1 MATAPVITS
10 KAIGAAAGR
19 DTRTE
24 AGTPAGP
31 TAADAVAA
39 DRAMAAD
46 LAGSEL
52 FIEGFTVLRAAD
64 NPDRFTPEALASF
77 QALWDDLALDQNL
90 GGSLYRYR
98 RYGRVR
104 AEISASDMEFTPLA
118 HSVFQQSAE
127 HIPIHMGRARLF
139 EPVAQEHL
147 SHPVLLSLLA
157 DGLRLIRSGD
167 DRKQW
172 EIGMHFVRTVAGATP
187 GLPTPEGRHRDGH
200 DYIGMHL
207 LGRRGCTGGESIVYR
222 DGRPD
227 SRLTLLDPLDGMVV
241 VDEAIM
247 HEVTPIT
254 ATGDQGVRD
263 MLLVDYNAVG
273 QDAGESRP

>member
-1 MATAPVITS
+1 MATAPVITHQ
-10 KAIGAAAGR
+10 AIGAAASS
-19 DTRTE
+19 DT
-24 AGTPAGP
+24 G
-31 TAADAVAA
+31 A
-39 DRAMAAD
+39 DRALATD

-52 FIEGFTVLRAAD
+52 FIEGFTVLRAAHT
-64 NPDRFTPEALASF
+64 PDRFTPETLSSF

-90 GGSLYRYR
+90 GGSTYRYR

-104 AEISASDMEFTPLA
+104 AEITASEPEFTPLA

-147 SHPVLLSLLA
+147 SHPVLLGLLA

-167 DRKQW
+167 DRTQW
-172 EIGMHFVRTVAGATP
+172 EIGLHFVRTIAGATP

-227 SRLTLLDPLDGMVV
+227 TRLTLLDPLDGMVV
-241 VDEAIM
+241 VDAAIM
-247 HEVTPIT
+247 HEVTPIA
-254 ATGDQGVRD
+254 ATDGEGVRD
-263 MLLVDYNAVG
+263 MLLVDYNAIG
-273 QDAGESRP
+273 PAAGESRP